1 MTEFIHKEFHVQDP
15 DKSTVIRQDAPA
27 PRPAMPGGDVLYV
40 IGLQGCGKT
49 AVAAHLAS
57 ALGRPFHTLP
67 LEGSDEALDAI
78 LKAGPAVVEVPH
90 KLFTFEALRQR
101 LTNTGRVLYLMAGV
115 EGIAARMAQSPP
127 YSQEDEPKLRERLGR
142 QRSTYEPLFMQ
153 TLHLLAPADGPLE
166 QVLAEALERVRM

>member
-1 MTEFIHKEFHVQDP
+1 VTEFIHREFHVQDP

-27 PRPAMPGGDVLYV
+27 ARPAMPGGDVVYV

-49 AVAAHLAS
+49 AVAAHLGS
-57 ALGRPFHTLP
+57 ALGRPAHTLP
-67 LEGSDEALDAI
+67 LEGADEALDAI

-90 KLFTFEALRQR
+90 KLFTSAALRQR
-101 LTNTGRVLYLMAGV
+101 LADTGRVLYLMAGV
-115 EGIAARMAQSPP
+115 ETIAARLAAAPP
-127 YSQEDEPKLRERLGR
+127 NAREDEPKLRERLGR